1 MEVVIEMTI
10 EFWRA
15 TSIRALRTICQT
27 AIAMIGTS
35 AVMTDVNW
43 KMVLSASALSG
54 ILSVLTSIATG
65 LPEVEYAE
73 HVYMRIDLLTIIL
86 NKLEHMD
93 RATNIIATI
102 SICFTLC

>member
-1 MEVVIEMTI
+1 MTKD
-10 EFWRA
+10 FWKA

-35 AVMTDVNW
+35 AVMSDVNW

-73 HVYMRIDLLTIIL
+73 HVYMSKEEPDDSWVDDYEIFDYGDEIGIP
-86 NKLEHMD
+86 NEVED
-93 RATNIIATI
+93 EE
-102 SICFTLC
+102 

>member
-1 MEVVIEMTI
+1 MNEQ
-10 EFWRA
+10 FWKA

-35 AVMTDVNW
+35 AVMSDVDW

-73 HVYMRIDLLTIIL
+73 HVYMSKEEPDDSWVDDYEIFDYGDEIGIP
-86 NKLEHMD
+86 NEVED
-93 RATNIIATI
+93 GEE
-102 SICFTLC
+102 